1 EKYNLE
7 SAVYLSNNQKINE
20 TFSVEYGL
28 RYSHFWGFGP
38 GTHYTYNDTTAGLRR
53 FPIAET
59 IFKRG
64 EVSSSYGTLEP
75 RVAVKVQLNEA
86 SSIKASYIRMAQY
99 LHLISNTTASNP
111 LDVWTP
117 TTRNIKPEVG
127 DQYAIGYFTSL
138 GEEKDYEFS
147 AEVYYRTAKN

>member
-1 EKYNLE
+1 
-7 SAVYLSNNQKINE
+7 
-20 TFSVEYGL
+20 
-28 RYSHFWGFGP
+28 
-38 GTHYTYNDTTAGLRR
+38 
-53 FPIAET
+53 
-59 IFKRG
+59 
-64 EVSSSYGTLEP
+64 
-75 RVAVKVQLNEA
+75 VKVQLNEA

-117 TTRNIKPEVG
+117 TTRNIKPEIG

-147 AEVYYRTAKN
+147 AEVYYRTAKNQIDYIDGADLLINEFLEGDLLSGD